1 METYGGL
8 NVGNYSPPLGPL
20 TKLEEE
26 FKTLVE
32 QGDPF
37 VFVAHML
44 EDLALKMG
52 LDLEAFQRSVEPV
65 MVSAQRDGMT
75 GLPRTQPISSR

>member
-32 QGDPF
+32 QGILLF
-37 VFVAHML
+37 L
-44 EDLALKMG
+44 
-52 LDLEAFQRSVEPV
+52 S
-65 MVSAQRDGMT
+65 
-75 GLPRTQPISSR
+75 PICSKIWL